1 MCFCHINRDN
11 EKWNCGK
18 ALKFYV
24 FVFFFSHNCWL
35 SLWVLKFVL
44 FSGFL
49 FFIILSW
56 TTSGDSV
63 NLLETF
69 LIIIFP
75 RTTDYI
81 FSFEFVVPPFIS
93 EFKFFNQITSKQVW
107 QPHENEYK
115 GTFCFYSQ
123 TSNKMYDKINILRN
137 QRTFLAQFSS
147 NFFYLFPFLFFFLLS
162 ISFFSFDVFLFLI
175 KIQNKFRDFNSLSL
189 SLNPKLSPP
198 SPSLLIFIPPSPSHY
213 SSLYLYRALVGK

>member
-123 TSNKMYDKINILRN
+123 TSNKMFDKINILRN
-137 QRTFLAQFSS
+137 QRTFLVQFSS
-147 NFFYLFPFLFFFLLS
+147 IFFIFFRFFFFLLS
-162 ISFFSFDVFLFLI
+162 ISFFPLMCFCFSSKFKTGSGIPTLSLSQPKIISSFPFSPNFHPSFPLSLYL
-175 KIQNKFRDFNSLSL
+175 SLSL
-189 SLNPKLSPP
+189 SGTG
-198 SPSLLIFIPPSPSHY
+198 
-213 SSLYLYRALVGK
+213 R

>member
-1 MCFCHINRDN
+1 MCFSLD
-11 EKWNCGK
+11 
-18 ALKFYV
+18 FY
-24 FVFFFSHNCWL
+24 FL
-35 SLWVLKFVL
+35 SYWVEQQAKTLEN
-44 FSGFL
+44 
-49 FFIILSW
+49 I
-56 TTSGDSV
+56 V

-147 NFFYLFPFLFFFLLS
+147 NFFYLFPFLFFPTFHIFFFPLMCFCFS
-162 ISFFSFDVFLFLI
+162 SKFKTSSGISTL
-175 KIQNKFRDFNSLSL
+175 SLSL
-189 SLNPKLSPP
+189 STQNYLLLPLLS
-198 SPSLLIFIPPSPSHY
+198 
-213 SSLYLYRALVGK
+213 

>member
-44 FSGFL
+44 FSGFF

-137 QRTFLAQFSS
+137 QRTFLPQFSS
-147 NFFYLFPFLFFFLLS
+147 NFFLSFLFFPTFHIFFFLWC
-162 ISFFSFDVFLFLI
+162 VFVSH
-175 KIQNKFRDFNSLSL
+175 QNSKQVQGFQLSL

-213 SSLYLYRALVGK
+213 ISLYLYRALVGK